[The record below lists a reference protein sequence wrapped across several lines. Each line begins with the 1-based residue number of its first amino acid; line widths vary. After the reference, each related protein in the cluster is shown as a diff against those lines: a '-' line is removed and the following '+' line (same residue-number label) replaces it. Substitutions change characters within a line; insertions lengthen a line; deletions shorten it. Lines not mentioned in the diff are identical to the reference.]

1 MAAAS
6 SPFSTTRR
14 YLLFSGMESGT
25 ARPMRLVIVDDHQIV
40 LDGLKAMLLP
50 YADQVEIVGEASR
63 PDDALR
69 IVGEQQPD
77 AVLLDVRLQNASGL
91 DLCADL
97 LEQDPGCK
105 IVFLTVYDNEQY
117 LYQALRLGAAAYLLK
132 RIEGNELVAYLT
144 RVHEGETLVDPALAS
159 RVALSAARVQS
170 GEFWPGAQLGLS
182 QRESE
187 VLALM
192 VAGLSNRAIAT
203 KLFVSEETVKTHSRG
218 IYRKL
223 EVNDRAGAVAAALRE
238 GVFQ

>member
-1 MAAAS
+1 MASGAA
-6 SPFSTTRR
+6 PPLRV
-14 YLLFSGMESGT
+14 
-25 ARPMRLVIVDDHQIV
+25 VIVDDHQIV

-50 YADQVEIVGEASR
+50 YADQVEIIGEAGK
-63 PDDALR
+63 PDDAIR
-69 IVGEQQPD
+69 IVTERRPD
-77 AVLLDVRLQNASGL
+77 IVLLDVRLQNSSGL
-91 DLCADL
+91 DLCADI
-97 LEQDPGCK
+97 LEHEPSCK
-105 IVFLTVYDNEQY
+105 VVFLTVYDNEQY

-132 RIEGNELVAYLT
+132 RIEGRELVGYLT
-144 RVHEGETLVDPALAS
+144 RVQEGETLVDPALAS

-203 KLFVSEETVKTHSRG
+203 RLFVSEETVKTHSRG

-223 EVNDRAGAVAAALRE
+223 DVSDRAGAVAVALRE

>member
-25 ARPMRLVIVDDHQIV
+25 ARPLRLVIVDDHQIV

-50 YADQVEIVGEASR
+50 YADQVEIVGEASK
-63 PDDALR
+63 PDDAIR
-69 IVGEQQPD
+69 IVREQQPD

-97 LEQDPGCK
+97 LEHDPDCK

-132 RIEGNELVAYLT
+132 RIEGSELVAYLT
-144 RVHEGETLVDPALAS
+144 RVHDGETLVDPALAS

-223 EVNDRAGAVAAALRE
+223 EVSDRAGAVAAALRE

>member
-1 MAAAS
+1 
-6 SPFSTTRR
+6 
-14 YLLFSGMESGT
+14 MESGT
-25 ARPMRLVIVDDHQIV
+25 ARPLRLVIVDDHQIV

-63 PDDALR
+63 PDEAIR
-69 IVGEQQPD
+69 IVAEQQPD
-77 AVLLDVRLQNASGL
+77 AVLLDVRLQSSSGL

-132 RIEGNELVAYLT
+132 RIEGSELVAYLT

-223 EVNDRAGAVAAALRE
+223 EVSDRAGAVAAALRE

>member
-1 MAAAS
+1 VAAAS
-6 SPFSTTRR
+6 SPFWTTRR
-14 YLLFSGMESGT
+14 YLVFSGMESGT
-25 ARPMRLVIVDDHQIV
+25 ARPLRLVIVDDHQIV

-50 YADQVEIVGEASR
+50 YADQVEIVGEAGK
-63 PDDALR
+63 PDDAIR
-69 IVGEQQPD
+69 IVAEQQPD

-91 DLCADL
+91 DLCADIL
-97 LEQDPGCK
+97 ANEPGCK

-132 RIEGNELVAYLT
+132 RIEGSELVAYLT

-203 KLFVSEETVKTHSRG
+203 KLFLSEETVKTHSRG

-223 EVNDRAGAVAAALRE
+223 EVSDRAGAVAAALRE

>member
-1 MAAAS
+1 
-6 SPFSTTRR
+6 
-14 YLLFSGMESGT
+14 MESGT
-25 ARPMRLVIVDDHQIV
+25 ARPLRLVIVDDHQIV

-50 YADQVEIVGEASR
+50 YADQVEIVGEASK
-63 PDDALR
+63 PDDAIR
-69 IVGEQQPD
+69 IVAELQPD

-91 DLCADL
+91 DLCADI
-97 LEQDPGCK
+97 LEHEPDCK

-132 RIEGNELVAYLT
+132 RIEGSELVAYLK

-223 EVNDRAGAVAAALRE
+223 EVSDRAGAVAAALRE

>member
-1 MAAAS
+1 MA
-6 SPFSTTRR
+6 
-14 YLLFSGMESGT
+14 SGT
-25 ARPMRLVIVDDHQIV
+25 PPPLRLVIVDDHQIV

-50 YADQVEIVGEASR
+50 YADQVEVIGEAGKPDEAIRIVTERR
-63 PDDALR
+63 PD
-69 IVGEQQPD
+69 V
-77 AVLLDVRLQNASGL
+77 VLLDVRLQNSSGL
-91 DLCADL
+91 DLCADI
-97 LEQDPGCK
+97 LEHEPSCK
-105 IVFLTVYDNEQY
+105 VVFLTVYDNEQY

-132 RIEGNELVAYLT
+132 RIEGRELVGYLT
-144 RVHEGETLVDPALAS
+144 RVQEGETLVDPALAS

-187 VLALM
+187 VLALI

-203 KLFVSEETVKTHSRG
+203 RLFLSEETVKTHSRG

-223 EVNDRAGAVAAALRE
+223 DVSDRAGAVAVALRE